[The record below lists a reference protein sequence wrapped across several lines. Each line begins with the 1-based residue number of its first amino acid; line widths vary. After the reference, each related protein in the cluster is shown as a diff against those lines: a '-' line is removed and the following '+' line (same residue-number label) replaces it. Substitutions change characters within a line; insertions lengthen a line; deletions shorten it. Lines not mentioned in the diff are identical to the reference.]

1 MQVSRVSRRL
11 AAGLAAVALGALVLP
26 AVTGCEAGIQAETQ
40 EPYTPGQGVWG
51 DTGSLELRGVVA
63 VAPREGAAT
72 LVGTIFNQ
80 GDADDRLVNVTF
92 RGGQTTLGSP
102 RVSLPAGGV
111 RVLGVDTSQGK
122 ATSASLE
129 GASLKPGLVVP
140 LTFAFERAGSVT
152 LDVLVVEHEGP
163 FATVPA
169 PEASPSEP
177 AAGEEADL

>member
-1 MQVSRVSRRL
+1 MQVTRVSRRL
-11 AAGLAAVALGALVLP
+11 ATGLAAVAIGAVLT

-51 DTGSLELRGVVA
+51 DTGDLELRGVVA
-63 VAPREGAAT
+63 VAPRPGRAT

-80 GDADDRLVNVTF
+80 GDTADQLVDVRF
-92 RGGQTTLGSP
+92 RDGRSTLGTDP
-102 RVSLPAGGV
+102 VALPAGGA

-129 GASLKPGLVVP
+129 GAALRPGLVVP
-140 LTFAFERAGSVT
+140 ITFAFERAGSVT
-152 LDVLVVEHEGP
+152 LDVLVVKHEGP

-169 PEASPSEP
+169 PEASP
-177 AAGEEADL
+177 ADTEEADL